1 MFKYQKKYRV
11 EIIISIIMTLLVT
24 AAMLIQPNILAKIL
38 NEGVQSLDENGL
50 PKPNLE
56 IVDKYGIILIVIAV
70 IGLLA
75 GIVNAI
81 LSARVSQKIGADLR
95 LDMFTRIQQFSF
107 TDIENFKAS
116 NLVVRLTNDV
126 NQVQVLL
133 AMVFQQLI
141 RIPVLFVGAFV
152 LAMKIFPSLWWI
164 IVLEIVAVLFVL
176 GIINKIAF
184 PSFMK
189 YQKLLDKINAKVKD
203 NFVGSRVVKSFVQEE
218 REISEFESEVSKL
231 AKVNMKIGSS
241 FSIVFPILQLVGNGA
256 IIVAAYYA
264 SPIII
269 EDMSR
274 FGDLASYITYLGYTM
289 FALTIAGFLMMMASR
304 AFVSIKR
311 INEILEYYPEKVF
324 TDSVDI
330 TLYNDIEF
338 SNVSFAYHSN
348 NHGKSDESSKSSHN
362 SLSNISFKIKK
373 GQTIGVVGATGSG
386 KSTLVNLLARLY
398 SPQSGKIYVGGVE
411 INKIKK
417 QRFANELSV
426 ILQHPYL
433 FSGSIQDNI
442 LDGNLRASQED
453 IVKSARVSQAES
465 FIMGR
470 DSGYNSLVLER
481 GSNFS
486 GGQKQRI
493 SIARGLVKN
502 PSILIMDDSTSALD
516 ARSEKLVKEGLVEEY
531 DKTTKII
538 VSQKISSVVDAD
550 KIIVLDNGKLDA
562 FASHKELLETS
573 DVYLEIYETQK
584 GVE

>member
-1 MFKYQKKYRV
+1 MKKYQSKYKV
-11 EIIISIIMTLLVT
+11 EIIISVVMTLIVT
-24 AAMLIQPNILAKIL
+24 ASMLIQPSILAKVL
-38 NEGVQSLDENGL
+38 NDGVQNIDENGVPAPDL
-50 PKPNLE
+50 NV
-56 IVDKYGIILIVIAV
+56 VDTYGMILVIIAV
-70 IGLLA
+70 IGLIA

-81 LSARVSQKIGADLR
+81 LSARISQKIGADIR
-95 LDMFTRIQQFSF
+95 LDLFSKIQKFSF
-107 TDIENFKAS
+107 SDIEKFKAS

-126 NQVQVLL
+126 NQIQVLL

-141 RIPVLFVGAFV
+141 RIPVLFIGAFI
-152 LAMKIFPSLWWI
+152 LAIKIFPSLWWI
-164 IVLEIVAVLFVL
+164 IIVEIVAVLIVL

-184 PSFMK
+184 PSFVV

-218 REISEFESEVSKL
+218 REIAEFDGEIEKL

-256 IIVAAYYA
+256 FIVAAYFA
-264 SPIII
+264 SFIIV

-311 INEILEYYPEKVF
+311 INEILKFDPEQIF
-324 TDSVDI
+324 TDNIDI
-330 TLYNDIEF
+330 SLFNDIEF
-338 SNVSFAYHSN
+338 KNVSFKYDT
-348 NHGKSDESSKSSHN
+348 DEHN
-362 SLSNISFKIKK
+362 SLSDISFKVSK

-386 KSTLVNLLARLY
+386 KSTLVNLLSRLY
-398 SPQSGKIYVGGVE
+398 SPKEGTILVGGVNLNE
-411 INKIKK
+411 IKK
-417 QRFANELSV
+417 QRFIDELSV
-426 ILQHPYL
+426 ILQQPYL
-433 FSGSIQDNI
+433 FSGTIQDNI
-442 LDGNLRASQED
+442 LDGKLQASQDE
-453 IVKSARVSQAES
+453 IIKSARVAQAES
-465 FIMGR
+465 FIVGR
-470 DSGYNSLVLER
+470 DEGYSALVMER

-516 ARSEKLVKEGLVEEY
+516 ARSEKLVKDGLADGY
-531 DKTTKII
+531 DQTTKFII
-538 VSQKISSVVDAD
+538 SQKISSVVDAD

-562 FASHKELLETS
+562 FASHSELLETS
-573 DVYLEIYETQK
+573 SVYREIFETQK